1 MDDKIVRNLLKN
13 RYKIAKQM
21 PRSSK
26 IVKGTLVELRRKCGK
41 PNCRCQ
47 KGEKHVSL
55 YLSQSH
61 KGKTRMTY
69 IPRKYEKEIKTSV
82 KWHKKLIQVVEDLS
96 EINIKIIKS
105 KG

>member
-13 RYKIAKQM
+13 RHKIAKQM

-26 IVKGTLVELRRKCGK
+26 IVKGTLVELRRECGK
-41 PNCRCQ
+41 PNCHCQ
-47 KGEKHVSL
+47 KGGKHVSL

-69 IPRKYEKEIKTSV
+69 IPWKYEKEIRTSV
-82 KWHKKLIQVVEDLS
+82 NRHKKLIRVVEDMS